1 MNLLG
6 RAHPTSLLLYLF
18 PFPFYPM
25 LELHCH
31 TTFSDGTLTPTKL
44 VERAAAKGV
53 KALAITDH
61 DTISGWDE
69 ARSAAQTYGLEIVP
83 GIELSTTYNE
93 RSMHILGFYPDP
105 QKIEAPLNER
115 IQGRHRRAQKMVDKL
130 TELGFPIELPS
141 MPGNMAPGRPH
152 IANALLAA
160 GHVTSQQDAFQRF
173 IGDHGPAYVPYEK
186 FTAQEGIELLI
197 SCGAVP
203 VWAHPYLFQGGIVEE
218 VLPELVNAGLMGVE
232 VYHPQ
237 HSISEERVLE
247 DLCDQYGLLMT
258 GGSDYHGPQPK
269 PKAGD
274 VDLNSLHLSL
284 ELLEVV
290 KQAAVSL
297 IEK

>member
-1 MNLLG
+1 
-6 RAHPTSLLLYLF
+6 
-18 PFPFYPM
+18 M

-31 TTFSDGTLTPTKL
+31 TTFSDGTLTPQQL

-69 ARSAAQTYGLEIVP
+69 ARNAAQPHGLEIVP

-130 TELGFPIELPS
+130 GELGYPIDLPP

-186 FTAQEGIELLI
+186 FTAQEGIELLKG
-197 SCGAVP
+197 CGAVP
-203 VWAHPYLFQGGIVEE
+203 VWAHPYLFRGGIVEE
-218 VLPELVNAGLMGVE
+218 VLPELVKAGLMGVE

-247 DLCDQYGLLMT
+247 ELCEKYGLLMT

-269 PKAGD
+269 PKEGD
-274 VDLNSLHLSL
+274 IDLNGLNLSL
-284 ELLEVV
+284 ELLDIV
-290 KQAAVSL
+290 KQAATDL
-297 IEK
+297 RGKGEDA

>member
-1 MNLLG
+1 
-6 RAHPTSLLLYLF
+6 
-18 PFPFYPM
+18 M

-31 TTFSDGTLTPTKL
+31 TTFSDGTLTPAQL
-44 VERAAAKGV
+44 VERAVAKGV

-61 DTISGWDE
+61 DTISGWSE
-69 ARSAAQTYGLEIVP
+69 ARAAAQSYGLEIVP
-83 GIELSTTYNE
+83 GIELSTVYNE

-105 QKIEAPLNER
+105 DKLEMPLTER

-130 TELGFPIELPS
+130 AELGFPIELPP
-141 MPGNMAPGRPH
+141 MPGTMAPGRPH

-160 GHVTSQQDAFQRF
+160 GHVTSQQEAFQRF

-186 FTAQEGIELLI
+186 FTAQEGIELLK

-203 VWAHPYLFQGGIVEE
+203 VWAHPYLFRGGIVEE
-218 VLPELVNAGLMGVE
+218 VLPDLVKAGLMGVE

-247 DLCDQYGLLMT
+247 ELCEQYGLLMT

-274 VDLNSLHLSL
+274 IDLNGLHLSL
-284 ELLEVV
+284 ELLDGV
-290 KQAAVSL
+290 KQAATKVR
-297 IEK
+297 

>member
-1 MNLLG
+1 
-6 RAHPTSLLLYLF
+6 
-18 PFPFYPM
+18 M

-31 TTFSDGTLTPTKL
+31 TTFSDGTLTPQQL
-44 VERAAAKGV
+44 VDRAVVKGV

-69 ARSAAQTYGLEIVP
+69 ARGAARPHGLEIVP
-83 GIELSTTYNE
+83 GIELSTVYNE

-105 QKIEAPLNER
+105 HRIQKPLQER

-130 TELGFPIELPS
+130 GELGYPIELPS

-152 IANALLAA
+152 VANALLAA
-160 GHVTSQQDAFQRF
+160 GHVTSQQEAFQRF

-186 FTAQEGIELLI
+186 FTAQEGIELLR

-203 VWAHPYLFQGGIVEE
+203 VWAHPYLFRGGIVEE
-218 VLPELVNAGLMGVE
+218 VLPELVQAGLMGVE

-237 HSISEERVLE
+237 HNTREERVLE
-247 DLCDQYGLLMT
+247 ELCEQYGLLMT

-269 PKAGD
+269 QKAGD
-274 VDLNSLHLSL
+274 VDLNGLKLPL
-284 ELLEVV
+284 DLLAVV
-290 KQAAVSL
+290 KQAAASL
-297 IEK
+297 NR

>member
-1 MNLLG
+1 
-6 RAHPTSLLLYLF
+6 
-18 PFPFYPM
+18 M

-31 TTFSDGTLTPTKL
+31 TTFSDGTLTPQQL

-61 DTISGWDE
+61 DTISGWHE
-69 ARSAAQTYGLEIVP
+69 ARRAAQSHGLEIVP
-83 GIELSTTYNE
+83 GIELSTVYNE

-105 QKIEAPLNER
+105 QKLQAPLQER

-130 TELGFPIELPS
+130 GELGYPIELPS
-141 MPGNMAPGRPH
+141 MPGTMAPGRPH
-152 IANALLAA
+152 IATALLAA
-160 GHVTSQQDAFQRF
+160 GHVTSQQEAFQRF

-186 FTAQEGIELLI
+186 FTAQEGIALLKR
-197 SCGAVP
+197 CGAVP
-203 VWAHPYLFQGGIVEE
+203 VWAHPYLFRGGIVEE
-218 VLPELVNAGLMGVE
+218 VLPELVQAGLMGIE

-247 DLCDQYGLLMT
+247 ELCDQYGLLMT

-274 VDLNSLHLSL
+274 VDLNGLQLSL
-284 ELLEVV
+284 ELLDVV
-290 KQAAVSL
+290 KQAAMGL
-297 IEK
+297 KGKG

>member
-1 MNLLG
+1 
-6 RAHPTSLLLYLF
+6 
-18 PFPFYPM
+18 M

-31 TTFSDGTLTPTKL
+31 TTFSDGTLTPQKL

-61 DTISGWDE
+61 DTISGWTE
-69 ARSAAQTYGLEIVP
+69 ARSAAQSYDLEIVP

-105 QKIEAPLNER
+105 QKLATPLSKR

-130 TELGFPIELPS
+130 AELGFPIALPP
-141 MPGNMAPGRPH
+141 MPGTMAPGRPH

-160 GHVTSQQDAFQRF
+160 GHVTSPQEAFQRF
-173 IGDHGPAYVPYEK
+173 IGDHGPAYVPYDK
-186 FTAQEGIELLI
+186 FTAQEGIELLR

-203 VWAHPYLFQGGIVEE
+203 VWAHPYLFRGGIVEE
-218 VLPELVNAGLMGVE
+218 VLPELVEAGLMGVE

-237 HSISEERVLE
+237 HSISEEQVLE
-247 DLCDQYGLLMT
+247 ELCAQYDLLMT

-269 PKAGD
+269 PKAGAI
-274 VDLNSLHLSL
+274 DLNGLHLSL
-284 ELLEVV
+284 ELLDEV
-290 KQAAVSL
+290 KQAAAKL
-297 IEK
+297 DKE

>member
-1 MNLLG
+1 
-6 RAHPTSLLLYLF
+6 
-18 PFPFYPM
+18 M

-31 TTFSDGTLTPTKL
+31 TTFSDGTLTPQQL

-61 DTISGWDE
+61 DTISGWHE
-69 ARSAAQTYGLEIVP
+69 ARRAAQSHGLEIVP
-83 GIELSTTYNE
+83 GIELSTVYNE

-105 QKIEAPLNER
+105 QKLQAPLQER

-130 TELGFPIELPS
+130 GELGYPIELPS
-141 MPGNMAPGRPH
+141 MPGTMAPGRPH
-152 IANALLAA
+152 IATALLAA
-160 GHVTSQQDAFQRF
+160 GYVTSQQEAFQRF

-186 FTAQEGIELLI
+186 FTAQEGIALLKR
-197 SCGAVP
+197 CGAVP
-203 VWAHPYLFQGGIVEE
+203 VWAHPYLFRGGIVEE
-218 VLPELVNAGLMGVE
+218 VLPELVQAGLMGVE

-247 DLCDQYGLLMT
+247 ELCDQYGLLMT

-274 VDLNSLHLSL
+274 VDLNGLQLSL
-284 ELLEVV
+284 ELLDVV
-290 KQAAVSL
+290 KQAAMGL
-297 IEK
+297 KGKG